1 MRLPTPLL
9 SGGRQ
14 SELDD
19 PDVFARKCEEAR
31 ARLWRVVAS
40 AAGRAEADD
49 LAQEAV
55 TRAYAARRTYRGD
68 APFAAW
74 LCRIALNCAHDHR
87 RSAWARRVTPLDEGL
102 AFAAEAPSAEAEAE
116 VRLARRRVRAAV
128 LGLPAPLRD
137 PIWLHYFEQIPVAEI
152 ARTVGAPDS
161 TIRSRIKK
169 GLRRLATLLAEVDPD
184 PSSPPC
190 GAVELR

>member
-1 MRLPTPLL
+1 MGFAPRLLP
-9 SGGRQ
+9 GGPQ

-19 PDVFARKCEEAR
+19 PEVFARKCEEAR

-55 TRAYAARRTYRGD
+55 ARAYAARRTYRGD

-87 RSAWARRVTPLDEGL
+87 RSAWARKVTPLTDGL
-102 AFAAEAPSAEAEAE
+102 PFEAEAPSVEAEAEA
-116 VRLARRRVRAAV
+116 RLARRRVRQEV
-128 LGLPAPLRD
+128 LRLPAPLRD
-137 PIWLHYFEQIPVAEI
+137 PIWLHYFEQYSVAEI
-152 ARTVGAPDS
+152 ARLEGAPDS

-169 GLRRLATLLAEVDPD
+169 GLHRLAPLLAELEPD
-184 PSSPPC
+184 PSASRC